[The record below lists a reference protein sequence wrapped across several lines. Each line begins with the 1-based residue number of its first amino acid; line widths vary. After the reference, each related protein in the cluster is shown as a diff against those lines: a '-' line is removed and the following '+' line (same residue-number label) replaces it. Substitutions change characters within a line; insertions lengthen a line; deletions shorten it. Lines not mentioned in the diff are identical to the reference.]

1 MNTFE
6 TITSWDTAVD
16 LAKTNLADFISTREM
31 QHVAYRDGHQPTVY
45 VLRDIPN
52 GMAVKHLMTE
62 QGDDLQRMRAF
73 QMSVVRIKN
82 AKLNDGR
89 TVSEWRPRAVAES
102 EGGLMASLPVL
113 ISQQEVDELFNLG
126 DVLDIGEVARARC
139 FLPRE
144 IDGGFLL
151 PPTSR
156 QALAASAVHFAAAV
170 ANMQEDG
177 ESAKETAQETT
188 ASAEVAEEHGD
199 VHATA

>member
-6 TITSWDTAVD
+6 TITIWDKALD
-16 LAKTNLADFISTREM
+16 LAETNLADFISTRDM
-31 QHVAYRDGHQPTVY
+31 KHVVYREGHQPTVY

-89 TVSEWRPRAVAES
+89 TVAEWRPRAVAEC
-102 EGGLMASLPVL
+102 EGGLMANLPVL
-113 ISQQEVDELFNLG
+113 IAQQELDELFNLG

-144 IDGGFLL
+144 ISAGFLL

-156 QALAASAVHFAAAV
+156 QALAASAAHFAAAV
-170 ANMQEDG
+170 ASIQTDG
-177 ESAKETAQETT
+177 ESAKTTAQATQNSD
-188 ASAEVAEEHGD
+188 AVDDEHGD